1 MKKKIILFLSVLL
14 VAMFLT
20 GCSTTTYP
28 EALERSNEVANEIA
42 KNMGEYK
49 LPDGYD
55 MSYPDTKDTSR
66 FYLTSKTEQENILK
80 TEYQISNKEAE
91 LVAFKVDDGNDVFY
105 VWAII
110 VATVIVYGVG
120 YGKGIKAS

>member
-42 KNMGEYK
+42 KNIGEYK
-49 LPDGYD
+49 LPDGYN
-55 MSYPDTKDTSR
+55 MSYLDSKDTSR
-66 FYLTSKTEQENILK
+66 FYLTSKTEQRNILK
-80 TEYQISNKEAE
+80 AEYKISNKEAE
-91 LVAFKVDDGNDVFY
+91 LVAFEVDDNIDLLYFFLIVLIL
-105 VWAII
+105 AIGI
-110 VATVIVYGVG
+110 SIGITVGRDI
-120 YGKGIKAS
+120 